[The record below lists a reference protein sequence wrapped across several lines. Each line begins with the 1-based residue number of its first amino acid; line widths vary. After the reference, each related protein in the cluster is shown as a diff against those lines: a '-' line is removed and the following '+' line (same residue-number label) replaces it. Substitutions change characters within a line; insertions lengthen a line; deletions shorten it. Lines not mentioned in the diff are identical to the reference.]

1 MSRNGFVFLGLICC
15 MVGCTTVGS
24 DGRMQR
30 SAGGRAFW
38 SLMIPG
44 VGQFTTGETAKGAL
58 MMALNVA
65 NNLSLDDDATDDE
78 AATAL
83 AISLGIGVWSGI
95 DAYVVADRLNREEPL
110 GYSRSRRYGEN
121 VAPARE
127 PPLTIVLDPI
137 GRRVGAALCCR
148 F

>member
-1 MSRNGFVFLGLICC
+1 M
-15 MVGCTTVGS
+15 GCTTVGS

-38 SLMIPG
+38 SLVIPG
-44 VGQFTTGETAKGAL
+44 VGQFTNGEAAKGAL

-78 AATAL
+78 EATWL
-83 AISLGIGVWSGI
+83 AISLGIGAWSAV

-110 GYSRSRRYGEN
+110 GYSSSRRYGGYT
-121 VAPARE
+121 PQTHE
-127 PPLTIVLDPI
+127 PPLTIMLDPV